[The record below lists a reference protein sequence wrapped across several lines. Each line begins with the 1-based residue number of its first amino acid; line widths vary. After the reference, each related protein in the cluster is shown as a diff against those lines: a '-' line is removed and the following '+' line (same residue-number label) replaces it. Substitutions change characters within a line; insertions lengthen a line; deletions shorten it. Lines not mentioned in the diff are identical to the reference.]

1 MQPRQAK
8 VVKRPPT
15 FHRICRY
22 DPTADATKAQHSV
35 KYTCKNEIPQGNR
48 TIIQHFDKH
57 GETELFKSA
66 WESPLSKKEDSK
78 RNQKSQAPQ
87 TLVVMH

>member
-15 FHRICRY
+15 FHRICRN

-35 KYTCKNEIPQGNR
+35 KYTCKNQRLQGKG

-57 GETELFKSA
+57 GETELFKLQI
-66 WESPLSKKEDSK
+66 SPGFYIYREKKGG
-78 RNQKSQAPQ
+78 Q
-87 TLVVMH
+87 